1 MQNEYGDWINSA
13 GIERCCLQNGAGMN
27 STLNQSEFVFT
38 KKLFQLITKLANK
51 LRDEVNGLIEM
62 HKLASSRAS
71 ANNAVKSLENRND
84 WENWVNSCVNNFFYR
99 KINYELLGKRTSH
112 VRASMQMFKNVIS
125 TLESIRKSE
134 LLALCSKHS
143 QISFPWRWIC
153 SSNEKRLSRNSRKLS
168 NAFDFI
174 ALQRHKEF
182 HKFLNST
189 RKIRR

>member
-1 MQNEYGDWINSA
+1 MGKKQLKRKKNINESRKMQNEYGDWINSA

-84 WENWVNSCVNNFFYR
+84 WENWVNSCVNNFFLS
-99 KINYELLGKRTSH
+99 KNQL
-112 VRASMQMFKNVIS
+112 RAAGETNK
-125 TLESIRKSE
+125 
-134 LLALCSKHS
+134 
-143 QISFPWRWIC
+143 PC
-153 SSNEKRLSRNSRKLS
+153 SSIDANVQECYFHSREHSEKRIASFVFETFANFISMTLDLFKQRK
-168 NAFDFI
+168 ATF
-174 ALQRHKEF
+174 
-182 HKFLNST
+182 T
-189 RKIRR
+189 